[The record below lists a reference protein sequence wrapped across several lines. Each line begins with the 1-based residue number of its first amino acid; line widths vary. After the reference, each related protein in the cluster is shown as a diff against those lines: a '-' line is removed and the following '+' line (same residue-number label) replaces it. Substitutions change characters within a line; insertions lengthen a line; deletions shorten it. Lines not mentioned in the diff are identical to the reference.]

1 MSHVDPTSVLSN
13 EIDDIRRRLS
23 GAGVLSTWIHD
34 ELRDAWRDAQA
45 DAVAAYAGWRND
57 PGADGY
63 AIYRAAQDRA
73 DAAQDMFS
81 RRRRSGAG

>member
-34 ELRDAWRDAQA
+34 ELRCAWRDAQA
-45 DAVAAYAGWRND
+45 DATAAYEGWRNE
-57 PGADGY
+57 PGADAY
-63 AIYRAAQDRA
+63 AVYRAAQDRA
-73 DAAQDMFS
+73 DAAQDTLS
-81 RRRRSGAG
+81 RHTI